1 MTADTAHVF
10 ILCETNCRVQ
20 TRGAAKQSVP
30 VCVTLQGVTFRG
42 LGLFGVRL
50 SAQVSQRVTPRPVY
64 RLLSEAVSIRMAAA
78 RTCAGLSCH
87 HSTAGYLRSSPKLP
101 VVRVLRARRGS
112 HSHYADTLLNS

>member
-1 MTADTAHVF
+1 MLCFPDFPQLPLNFDKHFRERFSFQGLAHLNSIKLNNNLLIPGNYRYVAFMTADTAHVF

-50 SAQVSQRVTPRPVY
+50 SR
-64 RLLSEAVSIRMAAA
+64 
-78 RTCAGLSCH
+78 
-87 HSTAGYLRSSPKLP
+87 LRSLS
-101 VVRVLRARRGS
+101 V
-112 HSHYADTLLNS
+112 